1 MLLAEKVAVLYG
13 ASGNVGRAVARAF
26 AREGATVF
34 LTGRDRS
41 SLESLAG
48 ALASEGGKAEAAV
61 VDAVDEQ
68 GIERHLERVMEK
80 TGRLDISF
88 NLSGIPQ
95 PGIQGIPLTS
105 LPVESFMLPLSHYLR
120 SNFLTARAA
129 ARRMIPRGS
138 GAILIYTPE
147 PARMGLP
154 LVGGMGPAWAAM
166 EALTRSLSAEL
177 AAQGIRAV
185 CLRSTG
191 LPETS
196 TIDTVFGLHAK
207 ALGIDRSA
215 FLRMVE
221 SRAHRQRS
229 TSLAELTSAAVFA
242 ASDQAAALTGTVVNL
257 TGGLSSD

>member
-34 LTGRDRS
+34 LTGRDRP

-48 ALASEGGKAEAAV
+48 SLGSEGGKAEAAV

-68 GIERHLERVMEK
+68 AIERHLDGVMEK
-80 TGRLDISF
+80 TGRVDVSF
-88 NLSGIPQ
+88 NLSGIAQ
-95 PGIQGIPLTS
+95 PGIQGIPLTALS
-105 LPVESFMLPLSHYLR
+105 VESFLLPLSHYQR
-120 SNFLTARAA
+120 SNYLTARAA
-129 ARRMIPRGS
+129 ARRMVARRS
-138 GAILIYTPE
+138 GVILMYTPE

-166 EALTRSLSAEL
+166 ESLTRSLSAEL
-177 AAQGIRAV
+177 AAQGVRAV

-207 ALGIDRSA
+207 ALGIDRPA